1 MFTAC
6 PQLVSHMNLVMSH
19 YHISFPCS
27 LQCKTR
33 CVFGWGQFS
42 MGDAVLPCQSLLL
55 LFLSVCRG
63 ILDEPQLGCF
73 WHWRSWDLDSGCSA
87 QVPWHVIHTLFSNLH
102 WGSEGFLPPGGNT
115 RFRAQHSLWVA
126 GGRWSFPVEPFHCSP
141 MYNPFISFFIHR
153 EGCCLFTSYQK
164 GSRGERQ
171 EAFAPALCCPL
182 VLAGYAIPTCHAGS
196 CWSLSL
202 WTWVLMNLLLLIC
215 FLLSLLMQA
224 ARFGPCSA
232 GDAITHHDPT
242 AATVSWRKLS
252 FLGGS
257 RACWGTI
264 VGKSVAP
271 SPREKN
277 GWGQNCKTKP
287 IRLEQQRLL
296 SNGGCCDL
304 SCGHQLHNL
313 NCPEESDPWKW
324 VLKLFLCSEGTAW
337 TAASW
342 GSCRSSTFIICW

>member
-182 VLAGYAIPTCHAGS
+182 VLAGYAIPTCHPGS
-196 CWSLSL
+196 CWSLSP
-202 WTWVLMNLLLLIC
+202 VNVSADEPAAADLLPSFSSDASC
-215 FLLSLLMQA
+215 TFWPMFSRGCHYTSRPDGCHSLLEEA
-224 ARFGPCSA
+224 FF
-232 GDAITHHDPT
+232 
-242 AATVSWRKLS
+242 SWRQQGMLRDYSGKVRGT
-252 FLGGS
+252 FPKGEEWLGAELQNKTHS
-257 RACWGTI
+257 TGT
-264 VGKSVAP
+264 
-271 SPREKN
+271 
-277 GWGQNCKTKP
+277 TKAA
-287 IRLEQQRLL
+287 EQWWLL
-296 SNGGCCDL
+296 W
-304 SCGHQLHNL
+304 
-313 NCPEESDPWKW
+313 PELWAS
-324 VLKLFLCSEGTAW
+324 TA
-337 TAASW
+337 
-342 GSCRSSTFIICW
+342 